1 MSAEYFLDTNVVVY
15 SFDKSA
21 PAKREKS
28 VNLIAEG
35 CAKVRVQSVGRWC
48 RSFLNVALHKWK
60 RPMSPGDAM
69 GYMGTTLEPLC
80 AVFPSA
86 SLWRSALSIQIQ
98 SQYCFYDSLVVAS
111 ALQCGARVLY
121 SEDLQD
127 GRRFDELE
135 IRNPFTE

>member
-1 MSAEYFLDTNVVVY
+1 MSAEYFLDTNVLVY

-35 CAKVRVQSVGRWC
+35 LRKGSGAISWQ
-48 RSFLNVALHKWK
+48 
-60 RPMSPGDAM
+60 
-69 GYMGTTLEPLC
+69 
-80 AVFPSA
+80 
-86 SLWRSALSIQIQ
+86 
-98 SQYCFYDSLVVAS
+98 VVAS
-111 ALQCGARVLY
+111 ALQCGARVLF

-135 IRNPFTE
+135 IRNPFAE